1 MIITQ
6 IITVVPTE
14 TQEIVKIIKSETII
28 VIIETAIEIIGIRLT
43 DKKVIT
49 NIHKDKDKPHQ
60 ILNDLLLKIQTKET
74 VVVVV
79 ACQKVKVK
87 VLNVNNNQNFLIQ
100 KMRRNITNKKITI
113 IIHHQ
118 NQRINQMMLII
129 DCFMMAE

>member
-87 VLNVNNNQNFLIQ
+87 VLNVNNNKNFLIQ

-129 DCFMMAE
+129 DCFMMAK

>member
-28 VIIETAIEIIGIRLT
+28 VIIETTIEIIGIRLT

-87 VLNVNNNQNFLIQ
+87 VLNVNNNKNFLIQ